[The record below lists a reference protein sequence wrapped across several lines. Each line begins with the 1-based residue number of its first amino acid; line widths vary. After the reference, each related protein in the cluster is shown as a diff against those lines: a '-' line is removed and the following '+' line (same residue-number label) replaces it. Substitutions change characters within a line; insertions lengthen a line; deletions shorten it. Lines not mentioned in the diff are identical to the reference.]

1 MYLNHLEDME
11 KINRKM
17 KSDSLNAELKL
28 LKENNA
34 NDLKTYRLDV
44 KLKRDSIGLLG
55 RELAVKSDSIRLIGK
70 LFKEETK
77 RHESTEKRLKAE
89 IVNNRKQTVALS
101 DDLKAIEIA
110 LSKEREKTAKLDA
123 DLKKRESDNARKVT
137 NTENRN
143 KDLPLKWK
151 IIGSLCI
158 IGSLAIGIGIG
169 KIFK

>member
-17 KSDSLNAELKL
+17 KSDSLNAELRS

-44 KLKRDSIGLLG
+44 KLKRDSIGLLV
-55 RELAVKSDSIRLIGK
+55 RELSVKSDSIRLMGK

-77 RHESTEKRLKAE
+77 RHESTEKRLQTE
-89 IVNNRKQTVALS
+89 IVNNRKQTIALS

-110 LSKEREKTAKLDA
+110 LSKERENTAKLEA

-151 IIGSLCI
+151 IIVSLCI
-158 IGSLAIGIGIG
+158 IGSIAIGIGIG